1 MPLSLRPASGFDSCA
16 LADVL
21 NASYRDYAAPIQ
33 FTADQYEFF
42 VSSHDVDPGLS
53 VVAEAAGKP
62 VGLAQLARRGGR
74 GWVAGVGVEP
84 EYRRQGIARAMME
97 ALMGNA
103 RAAGLERLQL
113 EVLQQNEAALALY
126 QDLGW
131 CIERELL
138 TWSRPVEQGPLPIP
152 AELLVEMDPLAL
164 LDAGFRWH
172 DQPPCWQREHTTLGS
187 FAAAGLRGW
196 TLLRNDRPAGY
207 VLGFSPHEG
216 QMTLV
221 DVVVDPAYGIRSAGR
236 PLIQALHLRFLDM
249 TTRLANEPV
258 DSVLNHLFAALTYRV
273 IFRQH
278 EMMLNFV

>member
-1 MPLSLRPASGFDSCA
+1 MPYSLRPASGFDAGA

-33 FTADQYEFF
+33 FTAEQYEFF
-42 VSSHDVDPGLS
+42 ASSHDIDLDLS
-53 VVAEAAGKP
+53 VVAEAAGKA
-62 VGLAQLARRGGR
+62 VGLAQLARRGDR
-74 GWVAGVGVEP
+74 GWVAGVGVVP
-84 EYRRQGIARAMME
+84 EQRRQGIARAMME
-97 ALMGNA
+97 ALIANA
-103 RAAGLERLQL
+103 RAAGLKRLQL
-113 EVLQQNEAALALY
+113 EVLQQNGAALALY

-131 CIERELL
+131 RIERELL

-152 AELLVEMDPLAL
+152 AELLVEMDPLVL
-164 LDAGFRWH
+164 LDAGFGWH
-172 DQPPCWQREHTTLGS
+172 DQPPCWQRQRRTLAT
-187 FAAAGLRGW
+187 FPAAGLRGW
-196 TLLRNDRPAGY
+196 TLLRDGRPAGY

-236 PLIQALHLRFLDM
+236 PLVQALHLRFLDT

-278 EMMLNFV
+278 EMMLEL